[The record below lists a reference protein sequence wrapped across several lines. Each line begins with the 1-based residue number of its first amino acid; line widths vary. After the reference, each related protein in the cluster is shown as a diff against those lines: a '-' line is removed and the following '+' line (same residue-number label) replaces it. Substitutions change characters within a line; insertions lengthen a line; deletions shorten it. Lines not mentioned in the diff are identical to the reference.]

1 MNGTDFLLSPQAHAD
16 LISIYDYIAQDNPA
30 AASLLLS
37 RFDRAF
43 RLLAAFPKIG
53 TPLKPQRPDHR
64 MVFPVRGYRIIY
76 RPTSSARTGI
86 EVLRVYHGAR
96 DISLL

>member
-1 MNGTDFLLSPQAHAD
+1 MGDTNFVLSPQARTD
-16 LISIYDYIAQDNPA
+16 LISIYDFIADDKPA

-43 RLLAAFPKIG
+43 RLLAAFPGIG
-53 TPLKPQRPDHR
+53 TPLRPQRPDAR
-64 MVFPVRGYRIIY
+64 LVFPVRGYRIIY
-76 RPTSSARTGI
+76 RRSQAQRTGI

-96 DISLL
+96 DISAL